1 MVLLGDGGV
10 ITGGLAEGIKGL
22 PSRQLWTQGPISA
35 KNCENRVLAN
45 LLHMGRQPMFSLDQ
59 RAIGQWLL

>member
-22 PSRQLWTQGPISA
+22 PSRQLWTQGPNSA
-35 KNCENRVLAN
+35 KNCEKEA
-45 LLHMGRQPMFSLDQ
+45 LDNCF
-59 RAIGQWLL
+59 AWEESHCLV